1 MGSCS
6 FSTSRNQAVRA
17 LLCKGS
23 EGYVRILDY
32 QSRTPNFGPLDD
44 GIGGFRDDAASELG
58 EFGYVARRRGRHV
71 CGERTAAPWSGVVD
85 RDEDGDGDGDGD
97 EGDGDMKVVK
107 IGRWRAVCVILSMWA
122 QLFLQASNMSGMT
135 MTQSTIADALNSYA
149 SAMWFTT
156 AYLIAASALSP
167 LLGRLCTIFP
177 LAPSYYRPL
186 SLFRP
191 AVCSSSVLD
200 TGPHR
205 PGVGS
210 GRFLA
215 LPPNVGVSERS
226 KHGSLR
232 EKLVKIDYLGACLL
246 TITIVFFLYGL
257 AGDIQPTPLIISVGT
272 LGMFVF
278 AEYYIAADPIIPIKV
293 LSSRGILLSC
303 LANLGFMA
311 ARWTLLYYAPVFM
324 LAVQGYSPPAA
335 GSILVATNFGF
346 GSGGLIIGWLHIRR
360 GGSFWLPSAI
370 SMAVFSA
377 TLYLL
382 STVGYPNT
390 PAVIMALAGTQFI
403 TTSLMGTVRGFG
415 GSFGTAIGGGVF
427 YRLLRAALERG
438 YADLDGTHD
447 GLTKERAELVRKLLG
462 SPNHVFSGGLGL
474 EERQVAIE
482 GYAGASR
489 ATWAAAA
496 GLGLVVVF
504 IQLGTGW
511 TSPEREKNRPVG
523 TLEHR
528 EEEDEEAR
536 AALLESEGVGEA

>member
-1 MGSCS
+1 
-6 FSTSRNQAVRA
+6 
-17 LLCKGS
+17 
-23 EGYVRILDY
+23 
-32 QSRTPNFGPLDD
+32 
-44 GIGGFRDDAASELG
+44 
-58 EFGYVARRRGRHV
+58 
-71 CGERTAAPWSGVVD
+71 
-85 RDEDGDGDGDGD
+85 
-97 EGDGDMKVVK
+97 
-107 IGRWRAVCVILSMWA
+107 
-122 QLFLQASNMSGMT
+122 
-135 MTQSTIADALNSYA
+135 
-149 SAMWFTT
+149 
-156 AYLIAASALSP
+156 
-167 LLGRLCTIFP
+167 
-177 LAPSYYRPL
+177 
-186 SLFRP
+186 
-191 AVCSSSVLD
+191 
-200 TGPHR
+200 
-205 PGVGS
+205 
-210 GRFLA
+210 
-215 LPPNVGVSERS
+215 
-226 KHGSLR
+226 
-232 EKLVKIDYLGACLL
+232 
-246 TITIVFFLYGL
+246 
-257 AGDIQPTPLIISVGT
+257 
-272 LGMFVF
+272 MFVF

-390 PAVIMALAGTQFI
+390 PAVVMALAVLLNGLATGATLNYTLAHILHLSHEGTQFI

-523 TLEHR
+523 TLEHG
-528 EEEDEEAR
+528 EEEEEEAR
-536 AALLESEGVGEA
+536 AALLENEGVGEA